1 MPKKIKQEKG
11 FSFKGTDEKF
21 IRTDNVH
28 YFIFL
33 ALIILVL
40 VCACVGGYVYSKDKY
55 HAHKDVGFTNFEYTE
70 KSGDGYIVYQVSLD
84 DENRVYTYFNTP
96 DGKTVEKKWSYG
108 KYLDFNEEMYESG
121 LFNQIFGAEVLIED
135 VDVEWSLN
143 ANLVN
148 GQTIHNSSNFG
159 EEVDKTKFAEVIK
172 KYFGQEILYK

>member
-11 FSFKGTDEKF
+11 FSFKGTDEKL
-21 IRTDNVH
+21 IRVDNVH

-33 ALIILVL
+33 ALITLVL

-55 HAHKDVGFTNFEYTE
+55 HVHKEVGFTNFEYTE
-70 KSGDGYIVYQVSLD
+70 KSGDGY
-84 DENRVYTYFNTP
+84 
-96 DGKTVEKKWSYG
+96 TVEKKWSYG